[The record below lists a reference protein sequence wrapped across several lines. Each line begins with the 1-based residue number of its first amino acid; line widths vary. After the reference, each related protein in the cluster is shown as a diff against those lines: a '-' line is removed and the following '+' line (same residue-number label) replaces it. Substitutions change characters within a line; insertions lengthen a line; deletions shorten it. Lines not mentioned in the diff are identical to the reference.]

1 MNEYFLHEILGGEV
15 EAVEEKVGVKYAG
28 LEGERG
34 GSMAVIIVDFLQI
47 SQ

>member
-28 LEGERG
+28 LEGERRG
-34 GSMAVIIVDFLQI
+34 GSMVVIIVDFL
-47 SQ
+47 